1 MDNHAHSHDFLNT
14 ESLPC
19 YPPTDIIRNSD
30 WGGGGVGGDGDGAG
44 VVRHGSS
51 GGLVSTVAVAP
62 RGSRLGFVVVGEG
75 GGRQH

>member
-30 WGGGGVGGDGDGAG
+30 WREGVLEEMVMEPGRCGMA
-44 VVRHGSS
+44 
-51 GGLVSTVAVAP
+51 VAVD
-62 RGSRLGFVVVGEG
+62 
-75 GGRQH
+75 